1 MTDIEEEMW
10 ESEASRNWAT
20 SEAERLGKA
29 YKDELTFEDIVN
41 PPKEKEQMV
50 DELYKRA
57 LEKSSEEMDKILE
70 KARKEEE

>member
-1 MTDIEEEMW
+1 MTDVEEEMW

-20 SEAERLGKA
+20 SKAERLGKA